1 MRAILRLTLVEMKL
15 FVREPLALVF
25 VFAFPL
31 FVLFVLGG
39 VFGNDVDLQ
48 DEENLRVWRGV
59 GPADYYQPAYIGL
72 VMASVGLITMPL
84 RITSYREQGVLR
96 RFEAAGVAKT
106 AILGSQLLV
115 GLGMMTVGAAAIVVA
130 SNLSQGTSLSESWGL
145 TAPAYL
151 LSAITFAVLG
161 LMLGS
166 VLPGSRAAQ
175 GAGMLLFFVMM
186 FISGAGPPREV
197 LANGMKGFSEVLPLT
212 HVILLLQDTWLAAE
226 WDGTAS
232 LVVAAFLVVAGA
244 VTLRFFRW
252 E

>member
-1 MRAILRLTLVEMKL
+1 MSAIGRLTLVEIKL
-15 FVREPLALVF
+15 FVREPLALIF

-39 VFGNDVDLQ
+39 VFGNDIDPR
-48 DEENLRVWRGV
+48 DEEDFRIWRGV

-84 RITSYREQGVLR
+84 RLTGYREQGVLR
-96 RFEAAGVAKT
+96 RFRAAGVPRT

-115 GLGMMTVGAAAIVVA
+115 GLAMMTVGSLAIVVA
-130 SNLSQGTSLSESWGL
+130 SNLTQGTELSDGWAL
-145 TAPAYL
+145 TAAAYL
-151 LSAITFAVLG
+151 LCGVTFAMLG

-175 GAGMLLFFVMM
+175 GAGLILFFVMM
-186 FISGAGPPREV
+186 FISGAGPPRGV
-197 LANGMKGFSEVLPLT
+197 LTDAMRGFSNVLPLT
-212 HVILLLQDTWLAAE
+212 HVILLLQDAWLAGE
-226 WDGTAS
+226 WGGKAS
-232 LVVAAFLVVAGA
+232 LVVAGFLAGA
-244 VTLRFFRW
+244 VGVTARFFRW

>member
-1 MRAILRLTLVEMKL
+1 VSAIARLTLIEVKL
-15 FVREPLALVF
+15 FVREPLALIF

-39 VFGNDVDLQ
+39 VFGNEIEDNPEDL
-48 DEENLRVWRGV
+48 EIWRFV

-84 RITSYREQGVLR
+84 RLTTYRERGVLR
-96 RFEAAGVAKT
+96 RFQAAGVAKT
-106 AILGSQLLV
+106 AILGSQLVV
-115 GLGMMTVGAAAIVVA
+115 GLAMMTVGAVAIVLA
-130 SNLSQGTSLSESWGL
+130 SNITQGTFLSEDWPL
-145 TAPAYL
+145 TAGAYV
-151 LSAITFAVLG
+151 LSGVMFALLG

-175 GAGMLLFFVMM
+175 GAGMILFFVMM

-197 LANGMKGFSEVLPLT
+197 LAAGMKGFGEVLPLT
-212 HVILLLQDTWLAAE
+212 HVILLLQDAWLAAE
-226 WDGTAS
+226 WSAGAS
-232 LVVAAFLVVAGA
+232 LVVAGFLVGAGA
-244 VTLRFFRW
+244 VTWRFFRW

>member
-115 GLGMMTVGAAAIVVA
+115 GLGMMTIGAAAIVVA

-145 TAPAYL
+145 TVPAYL

-197 LANGMKGFSEVLPLT
+197 LANGMKGFSELLPLT

>member
-1 MRAILRLTLVEMKL
+1 MSAILRLTRVEAKL
-15 FVREPLALVF
+15 FVREPLAVIF

-39 VFGNDVDLQ
+39 VFGNEIEDNPEDL
-48 DEENLRVWRGV
+48 EIWRFV

-84 RITSYREQGVLR
+84 RLTTYREQGVLR
-96 RFEAAGVAKT
+96 RFQAAGVSKV

-115 GLGMMTVGAAAIVVA
+115 GLAMMLIGGAAIVVA
-130 SNLSQGTSLSESWGL
+130 SNLSQGTFLSESWGL
-145 TAPAYL
+145 TAGAWL
-151 LSAITFAVLG
+151 LSAIMFGTLG

-166 VLPGSRAAQ
+166 VLPGARAAQ
-175 GAGMLLFFVMM
+175 GAGLILFFVMM
-186 FISGAGPPREV
+186 FVAGAGPPREV
-197 LANGMKGFSEVLPLT
+197 LATAMQRLGDVLPLT
-212 HVILLLQDTWLAAE
+212 HAVLLLQDAWLSAE
-226 WDGTAS
+226 WDGVAS
-232 LVVAAFLVVAGA
+232 LLVAGFLVGATA

>member
-145 TAPAYL
+145 TVPAYL

>member
-1 MRAILRLTLVEMKL
+1 VRAILRLTLVEMKL

-145 TAPAYL
+145 TVPAYL

-197 LANGMKGFSEVLPLT
+197 LANGMKGFSELLPLT

>member
-1 MRAILRLTLVEMKL
+1 MKL

-145 TAPAYL
+145 TVPAYL

-197 LANGMKGFSEVLPLT
+197 LANGMKGFSELLPLT

>member
-145 TAPAYL
+145 TVPAYL

-197 LANGMKGFSEVLPLT
+197 LANGMKGFSELLPLT

-232 LVVAAFLVVAGA
+232 LMVAAFLVVAGA

>member
-145 TAPAYL
+145 TVPAYL

-197 LANGMKGFSEVLPLT
+197 LANGMKGFSELLPLT

>member
-145 TAPAYL
+145 TVPAYL

-197 LANGMKGFSEVLPLT
+197 LANGMKGFSELLPLT
-212 HVILLLQDTWLAAE
+212 HVILLLQDTWLAVE

>member
-1 MRAILRLTLVEMKL
+1 MSAIARLTLVEAKL
-15 FVREPLALVF
+15 FVREPLALIF

-39 VFGNDVDLQ
+39 VFGNDVDLE

-84 RITSYREQGVLR
+84 RLTTYRERGVLR
-96 RFEAAGVAKT
+96 RFQAAGVAKLP
-106 AILGSQLLV
+106 ILGSQLVV
-115 GLGMMTVGAAAIVVA
+115 GLAMMTVGAVAIVIA
-130 SNLSQGTSLSESWGL
+130 SNLTQGTELSGDWAL
-145 TAPAYL
+145 TVAAYVL
-151 LSAITFAVLG
+151 GATTFAVLG

-175 GAGMLLFFVMM
+175 GAGLILFFVMM
-186 FISGAGPPREV
+186 FIAGAGPPREV
-197 LANGMKGFSEVLPLT
+197 LAGGMKELSEVLPLT
-212 HVILLLQDTWLAAE
+212 HVILLLQDAWLAAK
-226 WDGTAS
+226 WHTSAS
-232 LVVAAFLVVAGA
+232 MVVAAFLVAAMGL
-244 VTLRFFRW
+244 TWRYFRW

>member
-115 GLGMMTVGAAAIVVA
+115 GLGMMTIGAAAIVVA

-145 TAPAYL
+145 TVPAYL